1 MSLFT
6 AYSSKIKNSFQSDS
20 KRITFWTGSIIALLA
35 AIFASTINVVGK
47 ALVDPSY
54 GYVEDAIHPLNLAI
68 LLGLIS
74 GLFFTPFAK
83 GKKSPKK
90 FGKKAFFFVLM
101 LGVTDVLA
109 ITTNFFGLNYTTA
122 INATILINTELLFV
136 VIIAITVFRERIEK
150 RETLPLS
157 LIAIGAIIL
166 PIIVDVSENGTFAQG
181 FVFGDMMI
189 IMAAM
194 FFAIDISLARH
205 VSNIIPASRI
215 SQISAFAGIPFAL
228 LLMLIFQIP
237 FDIPLEQL
245 PVIIYMGIFVSGLSY
260 FFFVI
265 ALRMIGA
272 IRTVLIYS
280 TTTVFGIT
288 FSGLFLGEE
297 VTYLNIFSVIVIS
310 AGIYLLRKK
319 FAKLES

>member
-1 MSLFT
+1 MSFID

-20 KRITFWTGSIIALLA
+20 KKITFWTGSIIALLA
-35 AIFASTINVVGK
+35 AIFASTINVAGK

-83 GKKSPKK
+83 GKQSPKK
-90 FGKKAFFFVLM
+90 FGKKTFFFVLM
-101 LGVTDVLA
+101 LGITDVLA

-122 INATILINTELLFV
+122 INATILINTELLFAM
-136 VIIAITVFRERIEK
+136 IIAITVFRERIQK
-150 RETLPLS
+150 RETFPLS

-166 PIIVDVSENGTFAQG
+166 PIIVDISENGTFVSG
-181 FVFGDMMI
+181 FVFGDVMI
-189 IMAAM
+189 ILAAM

-205 VSNIIPASRI
+205 VSNIIPATRI

-237 FDIPLEQL
+237 FDVPLEQL

-265 ALRMIGA
+265 ALRLIGA

-288 FSGLFLGEE
+288 FSGIFLGEQI
-297 VTYLNIFSVIVIS
+297 TYLNIFSVAIIS
-310 AGIYLLRKK
+310 IGIYLLRRK

>member
-1 MSLFT
+1 LSLFAT
-6 AYSSKIKNSFQSDS
+6 YSSKIKNSFQSDS
-20 KRITFWTGSIIALLA
+20 KKITFWTGSIIALLA

-47 ALVDPSY
+47 TLVDPSY

-68 LLGLIS
+68 MLGLIS

-90 FGKKAFFFVLM
+90 FGKKTFFFVLM

-122 INATILINTELLFV
+122 INATILINTELLFAM
-136 VIIAITVFRERIEK
+136 IIAITVFRERIQK
-150 RETLPLS
+150 RETFPLS

-166 PIIVDVSENGTFAQG
+166 PIIVDVSENGTFVSG
-181 FVFGDMMI
+181 FVFGDVMI
-189 IMAAM
+189 ILAAM

-205 VSNIIPASRI
+205 VSNIIPATRI

-237 FDIPLEQL
+237 FDVPLEQL
-245 PVIIYMGIFVSGLSY
+245 PAIIYMGIFVSGLSY

-265 ALRMIGA
+265 ALRLIGA

-288 FSGLFLGEE
+288 FSGIFLGEE
-297 VTYLNIFSVIVIS
+297 ITYINIFSVVIIS
-310 AGIYLLRKK
+310 VGIFLLRRK